1 MEDYAAKGDE
11 FEKKAEKKLAG
22 WNLFGSKQDDA
33 ADLYDKA
40 ANQFKL
46 AKRCK
51 RITGSDSTV
60 WSFSSEIFM
69 WLLIW
74 RGNGWK
80 CLDFPVHWEIDG
92 SETTLFAQ
100 S

>member
-11 FEKKAEKKLAG
+11 FEKKAEKKLSG
-22 WNLFGSKQDDA
+22 WNLFGSKQNDA

-60 WSFSSEIFM
+60 
-69 WLLIW
+69 
-74 RGNGWK
+74 
-80 CLDFPVHWEIDG
+80 
-92 SETTLFAQ
+92 
-100 S
+100 

>member
-1 MEDYAAKGDE
+1 MVHCYCTISKQTQANTEDYAAKGDE

-22 WNLFGSKQDDA
+22 WNLFGSKQNDA

-51 RITGSDSTV
+51 RITGADSTV
-60 WSFSSEIFM
+60 
-69 WLLIW
+69 
-74 RGNGWK
+74 
-80 CLDFPVHWEIDG
+80 
-92 SETTLFAQ
+92 
-100 S
+100 